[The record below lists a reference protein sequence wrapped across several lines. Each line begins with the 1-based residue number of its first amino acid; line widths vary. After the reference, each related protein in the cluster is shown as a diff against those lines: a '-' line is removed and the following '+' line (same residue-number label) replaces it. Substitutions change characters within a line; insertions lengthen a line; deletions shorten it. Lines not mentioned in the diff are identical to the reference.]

1 MNLGKISTE
10 MLIVMIGVFIV
21 LVLSSLISIYLTK
34 RYPEKDFTE
43 IRLRIKSWW
52 SMCIIFTIALVIHST
67 VSLIFLGLLCFL
79 ALKEYFSLIP
89 TNRSHRA
96 VLFWA
101 YLSIPIQ
108 FTFIYFG
115 FYGMFIIFIP
125 VYMFLFIPIQAILIG
140 ETKGFLQSMGS
151 VQWGM
156 MLMVFSL
163 SHLAYL
169 IVLPG
174 EKSSVPGASLVLFL
188 VILTQAND
196 VFQFLFGKAFG
207 KHKIVP
213 KVSPNKT
220 WEGFVGGIISTTILS
235 LCLAPLLTPFT
246 LLGMIVAGL
255 YISIMGFVGDVN
267 ISALKRDLNIKDTS
281 QTIPGHGGILDR
293 VDSLTYTAPL
303 FFHFVRFFYF

>member
-1 MNLGKISTE
+1 MNLGKISNE
-10 MLIVMIGVFIV
+10 MIVVMIGVFIV
-21 LVLSSLISIYLTK
+21 LVLSSLICAYLTK
-34 RYPEKDFTE
+34 RYPDKDFTE
-43 IRLRIKSWW
+43 IKLRIKSWW
-52 SMCIIFTIALVIHST
+52 GMYIIFTIALVIHST
-67 VSLIFLGLLCFL
+67 VSLIFLALLCFL

-125 VYMFLFIPIQAILIG
+125 VYMFLFIPIQAIFIG

-151 VQWGM
+151 VQWGL

-174 EKSSVPGASLVLFL
+174 EKSTVPGASLVLFL

-220 WEGFVGGIISTTILS
+220 WEGFVGGILATTILS
-235 LCLAPLLTPFT
+235 LCIAPFLTPFT
-246 LLGMIVAGL
+246 LLGMIIAGI
-255 YISIMGFVGDVN
+255 YISIMGFIGDVN

-281 QTIPGHGGILDR
+281 QAIPGHGGILDR

>member
-1 MNLGKISTE
+1 MNLGKISNE
-10 MLIVMIGVFIV
+10 MIVVMIGVFIV
-21 LVLSSLISIYLTK
+21 LVLSSLICAYLTK
-34 RYPEKDFTE
+34 RYPNKDFTE
-43 IRLRIKSWW
+43 IKLRIKSWW
-52 SMCIIFTIALVIHST
+52 GMCIIFTIALVIHST
-67 VSLIFLGLLCFL
+67 VSLIFLALLCFL

-125 VYMFLFIPIQAILIG
+125 VYMFLFIPIQAIFIG

-151 VQWGM
+151 VQWGL

-174 EKSSVPGASLVLFL
+174 EKSTVPGASLVLFL

-220 WEGFVGGIISTTILS
+220 WEGFVGGIIATTILS
-235 LCLAPLLTPFT
+235 LCIAPFLTPFT
-246 LLGMIVAGL
+246 LLGMIIAGV
-255 YISIMGFVGDVN
+255 YISIMGFIGDVN

-281 QTIPGHGGILDR
+281 QAIPGHGGILDR

>member
-1 MNLGKISTE
+1 MNLGKISNE
-10 MLIVMIGVFIV
+10 MIVVMIGVFIV
-21 LVLSSLISIYLTK
+21 LVLSSLICAYLTK
-34 RYPEKDFTE
+34 RYPNKDFTE
-43 IRLRIKSWW
+43 IKLRIKSWW
-52 SMCIIFTIALVIHST
+52 GMCIIFTIALVIHST
-67 VSLIFLGLLCFL
+67 VSLIFLALLCFL
-79 ALKEYFSLIP
+79 ALKEYFSFIP

-125 VYMFLFIPIQAILIG
+125 VYMFLFIPIQAIFIG

-151 VQWGM
+151 VQWGL

-174 EKSSVPGASLVLFL
+174 EKSTVPGASLVLFL

-220 WEGFVGGIISTTILS
+220 WEGFVGGIIATTILS
-235 LCLAPLLTPFT
+235 LCIAPFLTPFT
-246 LLGMIVAGL
+246 LLGMIIAGV
-255 YISIMGFVGDVN
+255 YISIMGFIGDVN

-281 QTIPGHGGILDR
+281 QAIPGHGGILDR

>member
-1 MNLGKISTE
+1 MNLGKISSE

-52 SMCIIFTIALVIHST
+52 SMCIIFTITLVIHST
-67 VSLIFLGLLCFL
+67 VSLIFLSLLCFL

-151 VQWGM
+151 VQW
-156 MLMVFSL
+156 
-163 SHLAYL
+163 A
-169 IVLPG
+169 
-174 EKSSVPGASLVLFL
+174 
-188 VILTQAND
+188 
-196 VFQFLFGKAFG
+196 
-207 KHKIVP
+207 
-213 KVSPNKT
+213 
-220 WEGFVGGIISTTILS
+220 
-235 LCLAPLLTPFT
+235 
-246 LLGMIVAGL
+246 
-255 YISIMGFVGDVN
+255 
-267 ISALKRDLNIKDTS
+267 
-281 QTIPGHGGILDR
+281 
-293 VDSLTYTAPL
+293 
-303 FFHFVRFFYF
+303 

>member
-1 MNLGKISTE
+1 MNLGKISNE
-10 MLIVMIGVFIV
+10 MIVVMIGVFIV
-21 LVLSSLISIYLTK
+21 LVLSSLICAYLTK
-34 RYPEKDFTE
+34 RYPDKDFTE
-43 IRLRIKSWW
+43 IKLRIKSWW
-52 SMCIIFTIALVIHST
+52 GMCIIFTIALVIHST
-67 VSLIFLGLLCFL
+67 VSLIFLALLCFL
-79 ALKEYFSLIP
+79 ALKECFSLIP

-125 VYMFLFIPIQAILIG
+125 VYMFLFIPIQAIFIG

-151 VQWGM
+151 VQWGL

-174 EKSSVPGASLVLFL
+174 EKSTVPGASLVLFL

-220 WEGFVGGIISTTILS
+220 WEGFVGGILATTILS
-235 LCLAPLLTPFT
+235 LCIAPFLTPFT
-246 LLGMIVAGL
+246 LLGMIIAGI
-255 YISIMGFVGDVN
+255 YISIMGFIGDVN

-281 QTIPGHGGILDR
+281 QAIPGHGGILDR

>member
-1 MNLGKISTE
+1 MNLGKISNE
-10 MLIVMIGVFIV
+10 MIVVMIGVFIV
-21 LVLSSLISIYLTK
+21 LVLSSLICAYLTK
-34 RYPEKDFTE
+34 RYPDKDFTE
-43 IRLRIKSWW
+43 IKLRIKSWW
-52 SMCIIFTIALVIHST
+52 GMCIIFTIALVIHST
-67 VSLIFLGLLCFL
+67 VSLIFLALLCFL

-125 VYMFLFIPIQAILIG
+125 VYMFLFIPIQAIFIG

-151 VQWGM
+151 VQWGL

-174 EKSSVPGASLVLFL
+174 EKSTVPGASLVLFL

-220 WEGFVGGIISTTILS
+220 WEGFVGGILATTILS
-235 LCLAPLLTPFT
+235 LCIAPFLTPFT
-246 LLGMIVAGL
+246 LLGMIIAGI
-255 YISIMGFVGDVN
+255 YISIMGFIGDVN

-281 QTIPGHGGILDR
+281 QAIPGHGGILDR

>member
-1 MNLGKISTE
+1 MNLGKISNE
-10 MLIVMIGVFIV
+10 MIVVMIGVFIV
-21 LVLSSLISIYLTK
+21 LVLSSLICAYLTK
-34 RYPEKDFTE
+34 HYPDKDFTE
-43 IRLRIKSWW
+43 IKLRIKSWW
-52 SMCIIFTIALVIHST
+52 GMCIIFTIALVIHST
-67 VSLIFLGLLCFL
+67 VSLIFLALLCFL

-125 VYMFLFIPIQAILIG
+125 VYMFLFIPIQAIFIG

-151 VQWGM
+151 VQWGL

-174 EKSSVPGASLVLFL
+174 EKSTVPGASLVLFL

-220 WEGFVGGIISTTILS
+220 WEGFVGGILATTILS
-235 LCLAPLLTPFT
+235 LCIAPFLTPFT
-246 LLGMIVAGL
+246 LLGMIIAGI
-255 YISIMGFVGDVN
+255 YISIMGFIGDVN

-281 QTIPGHGGILDR
+281 QAIPGHGGILDR